1 MCALN
6 VPLAKSFQWDFGR
19 ICFNKKKKEEKR
31 KRKEIDLPYLRDANC
46 IIGTT
51 YLDFL
56 MQRANFAKHYKSC
69 TTFLSCCEKQSESDI
84 INSRWY
90 LI

>member
-1 MCALN
+1 MYLWQKAFN
-6 VPLAKSFQWDFGR
+6 GILAEFVLT
-19 ICFNKKKKEEKR
+19 KKKKEEKR

-69 TTFLSCCEKQSESDI
+69 TTFPSCCEKQSESDI

>member
-1 MCALN
+1 MYLWQKAFN
-6 VPLAKSFQWDFGR
+6 GILAEFVLT
-19 ICFNKKKKEEKR
+19 KKKEEKR

-69 TTFLSCCEKQSESDI
+69 TTFPSCCEKQSESDI

>member
-1 MCALN
+1 MYLWQKAFN
-6 VPLAKSFQWDFGR
+6 GILAEFVLT
-19 ICFNKKKKEEKR
+19 KKKEEKR